1 MEITAITRQKGSR
14 FRVEVDGEY
23 WYIFDREIIEEK
35 GLHTGLRVDEAF
47 LASVREAADRRRA
60 RERALYLI
68 EYRAHGKQELY
79 EKLKKSVSPEI
90 AADTVNRMEELGLLD
105 DAAYAARLADQLLRV
120 KKRGARRA
128 AYEMRQRGLPR
139 ELVEQA
145 ISAVTAEQ
153 DPVET
158 VVSLIKGKYAARLA
172 AENGKQRVVQALL
185 RQGFDYTEIRTAFGR
200 VEEGWYDEL

>member
-1 MEITAITRQKGSR
+1 MEITAVTRQKGSR
-14 FRVEVDGEY
+14 YRIEVDGAY
-23 WYIFDREIIEEK
+23 WYILDREIIDEK
-35 GLHTGLRVDEAF
+35 GIHAGLPVDEAF

-79 EKLKKSVSPEI
+79 EKLKKNVSPEI

-105 DAAYAARLADQLLRV
+105 DKAYAARLADQLIRV
-120 KKRGARRA
+120 KKRGERRA

-139 ELVEQA
+139 PLIEQA
-145 ISAVTAEQ
+145 IAAVVAEH

-158 VVSLIKGKYAARLA
+158 VVSLIQGKYAARLT
-172 AENGKQRVVQALL
+172 AENGKQKVVQALL
-185 RQGFDYTEIRTAFGR
+185 RQGFSYGDIRSAFGR
-200 VEEGWYDEL
+200 LQEGWYDDE